1 MGNRPSTGQT
11 KEFHFHGRRIGRR
24 LHHARRHA
32 ISNLLPEHEIICTDQ
47 TPIKSLHP
55 SSFFPENYADIWL
68 EIGFGN
74 GEHLLKQALDHPHI
88 GFIGC
93 EPFMNGV
100 SNLLVEMAKANVK
113 NIRIFPN
120 DARILM
126 RALTDQSLGRCFIL
140 HSDPWPKTRHHKRRF
155 IQPETVGRL
164 AELLKEGA
172 ELRVSSDDPQL
183 AAWSLAKI
191 HANRSFQ
198 WTAKSADDWRV
209 RCDDWYETRYET
221 KGLADGR
228 PPFYLKFIKKPV

>member
-1 MGNRPSTGQT
+1 MANRASHG
-11 KEFHFHGRRIGRR
+11 KIKDFHFHGRRVGRR
-24 LHHARRHA
+24 LHHGRRHA
-32 ISNLLPEHEIICTDQ
+32 ISHLLPQFEIKCTDE
-47 TPIKSLHP
+47 TPAKSLKP
-55 SSFFPENYADIWL
+55 AQFFSEPYQEFWF

-74 GEHLLKQALDHPHI
+74 GEHLLNQALRHPDI

-100 SNLLVEMAKANVK
+100 SNLLVEMEKAKVK

-155 IQPETVGRL
+155 IQNETVKRL
-164 AELLKEGA
+164 AELLQANA
-172 ELRVSSDDPQL
+172 ELRVSSDDPSL
-183 AAWSLAKI
+183 AAWSLTKI
-191 HANRSFQ
+191 HANRSFK
-198 WTAKSADDWRV
+198 WTAQSAADWRI
-209 RCDDWYETRYET
+209 RAEDWYETRYET

-228 PPFYLKFIKKPV
+228 PPFYLKFIKNAV